1 MASSL
6 AIFAAAR
13 GMEAGQGIADAY
25 KTKVFAELQYN
36 AVQSQIEE
44 IDKRASI
51 EIGQTFS
58 QGERIVAEQTA
69 AFVKGGVEL
78 EGSAMD
84 VISDTMSDAAEAA
97 YIRRREADY
106 EIVGLEM
113 QKASL
118 KEASSDLNFYL
129 NSLSAVG
136 GAYAGYQTDLM
147 RYNKGSSGKKPKAF
161 DTSGIKADFTYN
173 RAKNN
178 ARGLS

>member
-13 GMEAGQGIADAY
+13 GMQAGQGIGDAY
-25 KTKVFAELQYN
+25 KQKVFAKLQAD
-36 AVQSQIEE
+36 AVKNQISE

-51 EIGQTFS
+51 EIGQIFA
-58 QGERIVAEQTA
+58 QGERVAAEQTA
-69 AFVKGGVEL
+69 AYIKGGVEI

-84 VISDTMSDAAEAA
+84 TISDTMSDAAEAA

-118 KEASSDLNFYL
+118 KEASSDMNFFL

-136 GAYAGYQTDLM
+136 GAYAGYQMDKYQYNRSSL
-147 RYNKGSSGKKPKAF
+147 RNKGTSSKP
-161 DTSGIKADFTYN
+161 SGQYAYN
-173 RAKNN
+173 YSGNDAM
-178 ARGLS
+178 GLA